1 MEVHWNFYS
10 TNYADKTQFTPWKIQ
25 NCLALNCKTWVHK
38 IELTIDS
45 QPHPTSPYPNPQ
57 FYPAKKKTF
66 NSTQGVFWETKKFKI
81 MVKLSHN

>member
-1 MEVHWNFYS
+1 MENSKLFSFKLQDLGAQDRAHNW
-10 TNYADKTQFTPWKIQ
+10 FTTP
-25 NCLALNCKTWVHK
+25 
-38 IELTIDS
+38 
-45 QPHPTSPYPNPQ
+45 PHPTSPYPNPQ